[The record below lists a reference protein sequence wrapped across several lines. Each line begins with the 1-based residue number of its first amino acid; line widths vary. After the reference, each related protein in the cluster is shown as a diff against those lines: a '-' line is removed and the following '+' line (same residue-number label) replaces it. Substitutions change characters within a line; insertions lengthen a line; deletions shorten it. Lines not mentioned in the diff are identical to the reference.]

1 MFQNVRVRYHEQIPR
16 GVGAVQQPS
25 LRKKF
30 EKMVIMI
37 GIIPSITIFLNLNL
51 MQNLNGKTRIEAFGQ
66 ERLSMKIW
74 EHSRQREQRRRP
86 DRQQQQ
92 AQQRQQLDGLQRQ
105 LEEKLSSQGPT
116 ERMT

>member
-1 MFQNVRVRYHEQIPR
+1 
-16 GVGAVQQPS
+16 
-25 LRKKF
+25 
-30 EKMVIMI
+30 
-37 GIIPSITIFLNLNL
+37 
-51 MQNLNGKTRIEAFGQ
+51 
-66 ERLSMKIW
+66 MKIW

-92 AQQRQQLDGLQRQ
+92 VQQRQQLDGLQRQ